1 MSQHDFTIS
10 NQTFP
15 AFRSDL
21 NNALQALVSVSA
33 GASAP
38 TTTFAYQLW
47 YDSTNDILKMRNA
60 ADDAWITLFSFDQGT
75 NSVQVSGE
83 EVVDDTSPQL
93 GGDLDVNGNKIISAS
108 NGNIELEPN
117 GTGDIILDGD
127 VLVGTTSQ
135 VGRLTVR
142 GNDSAAHFRGSDTES
157 LDITCNDGGTVELN
171 SNNGDLALAVNTTE
185 RMRIDNSGKVGIGTT
200 SPSTYDSRVN
210 DLVVGSSGDAGIT
223 IFCDS
228 GSSSRINFAVSGQ
241 TGLSNG
247 LIGYNVN
254 SDVMVFEVGGTE
266 RMRINGS
273 GGISKD
279 GSFST
284 SNTYDDFYFNTGSA
298 SRFRFHSG
306 TTASRNLLGFSNPN
320 GQVGAIETNGSSTS
334 YLTSSDY
341 RLKENAVDMTGAITR
356 VKNLQPKRFN
366 FIVDTTDT
374 LVDGFMAHE
383 AATVVPE
390 AVTGTHNEVET
401 WTQDEIDA
409 GDAPAN
415 TSAGDNK
422 LDGDG
427 NTIPVY
433 QGIDQAKLVPL
444 LTGALQE
451 AIAKIEAL
459 ETRVQAL
466 EDA

>member
-1 MSQHDFTIS
+1 MT
-10 NQTFP
+10 
-15 AFRSDL
+15 
-21 NNALQALVSVSA
+21 
-33 GASAP
+33 
-38 TTTFAYQLW
+38 
-47 YDSTNDILKMRNA
+47 
-60 ADDAWITLFSFDQGT
+60 
-75 NSVQVSGE
+75 
-83 EVVDDTSPQL
+83 
-93 GGDLDVNGNKIISAS
+93 
-108 NGNIELEPN
+108 
-117 GTGDIILDGD
+117 GTGDVTNGTENGNFEIKTMVDGTLD
-127 VLVGTTSQ
+127 
-135 VGRLTVR
+135 GRLT
-142 GNDSAAHFRGSDTES
+142 
-157 LDITCNDGGTVELN
+157 
-171 SNNGDLALAVNTTE
+171 
-185 RMRIDNSGKVGIGTT
+185 IDNGGKVGIGTGT
-200 SPSTYDSRVN
+200 PSTYDSRVN

-223 IFCDS
+223 IFCD
-228 GSSSRINFAVSGQ
+228 GGYSSRINFAVSGQ